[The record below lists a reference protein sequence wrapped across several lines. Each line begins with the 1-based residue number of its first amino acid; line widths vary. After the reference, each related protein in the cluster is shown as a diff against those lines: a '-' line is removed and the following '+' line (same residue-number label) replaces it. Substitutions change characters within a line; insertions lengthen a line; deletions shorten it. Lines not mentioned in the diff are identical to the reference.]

1 LGNAIQ
7 DINENNPLTGF
18 NYVFSTGSYIDS
30 LTFSG
35 NVTLAETGKTDTTLL
50 IFLYND
56 LSDSAVFKHKPK
68 YITRVNNKGDFTFQ
82 HLAEG
87 TYNVFALKD
96 ESGQKIYNNP
106 SQIFAFA
113 DSTIAIPASQPVK
126 LFAYAE
132 EKPFTKPT
140 ASKPESK
147 LTFATSL
154 NNDVQDLLNPL
165 ALTFSNQLKKFDST
179 KIALTDTNLVKINTI
194 ALSIDSANK
203 LIAIKNIWPE
213 ETQFKLIIDSTFAT
227 DTSGNHLAKSDTLS
241 FVTAKERDY
250 GGIKINFTNLDKFAH
265 PVLQFVT
272 NNEVVQSFPIT
283 STTWSR
289 KLFKPGE
296 YELRILDD
304 ANENGIWDPGNYHLR
319 RQPEKVFN
327 IPQSLNIRANWE
339 NERDIIL
346 KE

>member
-1 LGNAIQ
+1 
-7 DINENNPLTGF
+7 
-18 NYVFSTGSYIDS
+18 
-30 LTFSG
+30 
-35 NVTLAETGKTDTTLL
+35 
-50 IFLYND
+50 
-56 LSDSAVFKHKPK
+56 
-68 YITRVNNKGDFTFQ
+68 
-82 HLAEG
+82 
-87 TYNVFALKD
+87 
-96 ESGQKIYNNP
+96 
-106 SQIFAFA
+106 
-113 DSTIAIPASQPVK
+113 
-126 LFAYAE
+126 
-132 EKPFTKPT
+132 
-140 ASKPESK
+140 
-147 LTFATSL
+147 
-154 NNDVQDLLNPL
+154 LNPL

-250 GGIKINFTNLDKFAH
+250 GSIKINFTNLDKFAH

-304 ANENGIWDPGNYHLR
+304 ANENGIWDPGNFHLR